1 MRKTRVK
8 FLWNLIKKNDPNLLI
23 SIRGIYG
30 DKTKDMEEHKI
41 YEIAKKLWSRKI
53 PERKLWG
60 IV

>member
-30 DKTKDMEEHKI
+30 DKTKDMDEYKI
-41 YEIAKKLWSRKI
+41 YEIAKKLWSIKI

-60 IV
+60 VV